1 MVTSVAERMMKATE
15 AEIQD
20 TMTTE
25 TVARTA
31 KEKTRAAA
39 MEKARFVVGMVMTMG
54 IVRWR
59 QKH

>member
-1 MVTSVAERMMKATE
+1 MKATE

-39 MEKARFVVGMVMTMG
+39 MEKARLVVGMVMTMG